1 MTTMSKV
8 SFDPWLNK
16 DHFLLFNSEQK
27 QNKND
32 INEVDIVK
40 RCTAIKNVLLKNYHR
55 SNMVTHQDALIP
67 ILVPNFLDVVVM
79 AITSLRMTNST
90 LSKLISKVSH
100 IDHKRT
106 WQEVP
111 NALLFYL
118 YNRYI
123 VHAHDKYAY
132 HNICIAIH
140 L

>member
-1 MTTMSKV
+1 
-8 SFDPWLNK
+8 
-16 DHFLLFNSEQK
+16 
-27 QNKND
+27 
-32 INEVDIVK
+32 
-40 RCTAIKNVLLKNYHR
+40 
-55 SNMVTHQDALIP
+55 MVTHQDALIP

-123 VHAHDKYAY
+123 VCAHDKYAY
-132 HNICIAIH
+132 HNIDVLQYIYKSTT
-140 L
+140 LFPQGKYVL